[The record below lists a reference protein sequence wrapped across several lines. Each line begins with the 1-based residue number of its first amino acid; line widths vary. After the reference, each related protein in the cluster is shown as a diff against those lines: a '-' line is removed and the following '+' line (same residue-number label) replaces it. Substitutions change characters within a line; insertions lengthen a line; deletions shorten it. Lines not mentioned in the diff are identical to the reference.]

1 MPNNNYPLH
10 PGQTHA
16 TPYYVTI
23 PMEEYERLIS
33 ENKRLNDALK
43 RNGLNLVNEVAHD
56 L

>member
-1 MPNNNYPLH
+1 MDKHYPLH
-10 PGQTHA
+10 HGQTHA

-43 RNGLNLVNEVAHD
+43 RNGLNLVKEFAHD
-56 L
+56 